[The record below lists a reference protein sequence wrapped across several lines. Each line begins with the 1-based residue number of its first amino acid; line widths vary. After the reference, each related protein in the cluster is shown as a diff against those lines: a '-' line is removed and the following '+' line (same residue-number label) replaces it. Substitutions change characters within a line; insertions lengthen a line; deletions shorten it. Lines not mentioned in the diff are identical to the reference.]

1 MDDLERIE
9 LSAVLD
15 FFAAAPDVLRAF
27 DLAVLDLGDAA
38 AFSIGAHPKML
49 LFNRVLGL
57 EEGDAALP
65 QIERWFASRGCTFAL
80 SLRTGADLE
89 GVLDERGYRRGTA
102 FMKFRRGIEQPP
114 VRRSPLRT
122 EQIREERAGDYGA
135 VVAAL
140 FGLGSPL
147 DRWFAALCTRARWA
161 CFAAFDESRLIGTAA
176 AHFADT
182 LGWLGAA
189 GTLEDAR
196 HPICSRTPQRDAAR
210 SNCRRSRSAGGGC
223 CEGWR
228 FRVGLRSQVRALDAE
243 H

>member
-1 MDDLERIE
+1 
-9 LSAVLD
+9 
-15 FFAAAPDVLRAF
+15 
-27 DLAVLDLGDAA
+27 
-38 AFSIGAHPKML
+38 
-49 LFNRVLGL
+49 
-57 EEGDAALP
+57 
-65 QIERWFASRGCTFAL
+65 
-80 SLRTGADLE
+80 
-89 GVLDERGYRRGTA
+89 LDERGYRRGTA
-102 FMKFRRGIEQPP
+102 FMKFRRGVEQPP

-196 HPICSRTPQRDAAR
+196 RRGAQAALLAAKDPRGRRRRRAAARHRDRRSRGRNTATVVSQRPSRRLRGGVRPAVVASTRVGASWSLQSRSDPARRRLPLVCAPTSSAHPICSRT
-210 SNCRRSRSAGGGC
+210 
-223 CEGWR
+223 
-228 FRVGLRSQVRALDAE
+228 SQ
-243 H
+243 